1 MTQKPNPTNKIWQAG
16 FDDGA
21 KGARAK
27 SRLPTYLAGHKAGSD
42 AARDAKA
49 VGDERLNPIPP
60 APQISAAPAVSEP
73 TPQPKTAKPRP
84 GGHKARR
91 AQIIAQPDPTSPSS
105 TPVTPKSPRNATP
118 ESEAPQVSLAPKR
131 KHASPKAKRSL
142 IKYEHPGQPSA
153 FNPRLASEICFLM
166 ANGLSLRAICQRPGM
181 PHMSTVFLW
190 SHTHNSFSENYARAQ
205 IDRARAFAED
215 IISISDDKSGDLVT
229 ETRNGATTQV
239 VDHENINRAKLK
251 VDTRKWLMS
260 KMDPKRWGD
269 RIQVAGD
276 AENPLTVTVRDLA
289 KEQHALSPPELAALQ
304 AFAEARRNAT
314 EIESADAGSTDAS
327 ESD

>member
-42 AARDAKA
+42 AARDAKS

-91 AQIIAQPDPTSPSS
+91 AQITAQTHPTSPNS
-105 TPVTPKSPRNATP
+105 TTVTPKSPRNATP
-118 ESEAPQVSLAPKR
+118 ESDAPQGSRKHAKPHKPKR
-131 KHASPKAKRSL
+131 KTIRPDNYTFGRPS
-142 IKYEHPGQPSA
+142 KY
-153 FNPRLASEICFLM
+153 NPAVASEVCRM
-166 ANGLSLRAICQRPGM
+166 VAEGMSLKRVCELPQM
-181 PHMSTVFLW
+181 PPMYSVFRW
-190 SHTHNSFSENYARAQ
+190 QFAHPDFGASFARAQ
-205 IDRARAFAED
+205 SDRAQVFGEE
-215 IISISDDKSGDLVT
+215 IIEIADDGRNDWMEQWRGDKLV
-229 ETRNGATTQV
+229 RVA
-239 VDHENINRAKLK
+239 DHEHIQRSKLR
-251 VDTRKWLMS
+251 VDARKWLMA
-260 KMDPKRWGD
+260 KLDPKRWGD
-269 RIQVAGD
+269 RIQLSGD
-276 AENPLTVTVRDLA
+276 SDNPLQLTVRDLA
-289 KEQHALSPPELAALQ
+289 QERHALSPPELAALQ
-304 AFAEARRNAT
+304 AFAQARRNAT